1 MKKLFRN
8 LLVIIMI
15 FSIGMV
21 AFASPR
27 IPPICDVT
35 GLPHEY
41 EYVESGNGW
50 TFICINC
57 GETG

>member
-1 MKKLFRN
+1 
-8 LLVIIMI
+8 MI

-21 AFASPR
+21 AFASPK

-41 EYVESGNGW
+41 EYVERRVIRN
-50 TFICINC
+50 INDFHISSRI
-57 GETG
+57 

>member
-1 MKKLFRN
+1 MLF
-8 LLVIIMI
+8 
-15 FSIGMV
+15 STGMV

-41 EYVESGNGW
+41 EYFESTTAWYYVCVNCGDIGDSGN
-50 TFICINC
+50 F
-57 GETG
+57 

>member
-1 MKKLFRN
+1 
-8 LLVIIMI
+8 MI

-21 AFASPR
+21 AFASPK

-50 TFICINC
+50 TLICINC
-57 GETG
+57 GETSD